1 LKSTTRIVILWT
13 VRRRR
18 PANELRI
25 AIDCLPLKSRE
36 AMLDGIDSNRI
47 IVGAYTDRQ
56 GGVCPML
63 AAHRKGGRTS
73 LASFARAWDR
83 YTRAGNGPRPASER
97 ELLTLRT
104 MLEAS
109 IAIDSGVDEDLK
121 DLVAKHKARKA
132 RNGHGNGNGRPV
144 PTGET
149 DRTEELRHRHGW
161 AWLRLFRRYDAYELA
176 LEQLHEAEQKAEED
190 ATERLPVG

>member
-25 AIDCLPLKSRE
+25 AIDCLPLISRQ

-73 LASFARAWDR
+73 LASFAKAWDR
-83 YTRAGNGPRPASER
+83 YTNAGKGPRPASER

-109 IAIDSGVDEDLK
+109 IAIDSGVDEELQ
-121 DLVAKHKARKA
+121 DLVAAHKARKA
-132 RNGHGNGNGRPV
+132 HNGNGHGNGHPV

-149 DRTEELRHRHGW
+149 DRTDELRHRHGW
-161 AWLRLFRRYDAYELA
+161 AWLRLFRRYDAYEIA
-176 LEQLHEAEQKAEED
+176 LEQLREAEKTEED

>member
-1 LKSTTRIVILWT
+1 M
-13 VRRRR
+13 
-18 PANELRI
+18 PLR
-25 AIDCLPLKSRE
+25 SRQ
-36 AMLDGIDSNRI
+36 AMLDGIDANRI

-63 AAHRKGGRTS
+63 AAHRGGGRTS

-83 YTRAGNGPRPASER
+83 YTGVARGPRTATER

-109 IAIDSGVDEDLK
+109 IAIDSGVVEELEEI
-121 DLVAKHKARKA
+121 VAEHKAAKA
-132 RNGHGNGNGRPV
+132 KGRNGSRP

-149 DRTEELRHRHGW
+149 DRTEELRDRHGW
-161 AWLRLFRRYDAYELA
+161 AWMRLFRRYDAYEIA
-176 LEQLHEAEQKAEED
+176 LEQLDEAERSEED